1 MHCARELEPSR
12 TVSEYLEVPR
22 MGRLVHGEERVQ
34 FSSRRVY
41 QHDKLFK
48 LCQKYTEKTLQAEL

>member
-1 MHCARELEPSR
+1 MHCARELEPSG
-12 TVSEYLEVPR
+12 TVLEYLEVLR

-41 QHDKLFK
+41 QHKLFK